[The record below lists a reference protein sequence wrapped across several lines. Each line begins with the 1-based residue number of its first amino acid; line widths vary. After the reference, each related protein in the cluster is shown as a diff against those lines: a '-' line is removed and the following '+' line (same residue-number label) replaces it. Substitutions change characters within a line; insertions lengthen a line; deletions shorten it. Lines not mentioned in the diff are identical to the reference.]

1 MTLRTVG
8 EQQTAETVDDLV
20 EWLWS
25 LRGCPTINR
34 TVVATC
40 TRPAHGDE
48 PATWFYVEADA
59 REGVARTRCL
69 SCADTKP
76 LLDSAERWTYP
87 PAWACHNCNQA
98 IAEVAFGIAQ
108 EDGVAS
114 WVAMAARCVECG
126 HLQGL
131 TDAVVPGVA
140 ADTFAASL

>member
-8 EQQTAETVDDLV
+8 GKQTAETSEDLAHWV
-20 EWLWS
+20 MS
-25 LRGCPTINR
+25 LTGGLPITR
-34 TVVATC
+34 TVLARC
-40 TRPAHGDE
+40 TKPAHGDE

-69 SCADTKP
+69 SCADMKP

-87 PAWACHNCNQA
+87 PAWACHNCNQS

-126 HLQGL
+126 HLEGL